1 MKLNQ
6 YDLISDIKKNVWGKR
21 IIKNVKHG
29 LDITNEFILFKL
41 ET

>member
-6 YDLISDIKKNVWGKR
+6 YDLISVIKKNILGKR
-21 IIKNVKHG
+21 VIKNVKHE